1 MWTGE
6 IQTGNADE
14 EEVLVDETNNADY
27 EETVDPVSD
36 DIASKEVF
44 DFISGTELEPCTREK
59 EQLIRKDIA
68 AYTAADRSPEAD
80 VKLLDGAFAVQMLSP
95 RTSYTFQDYSNN
107 VILLYIFGQLQS
119 VGRLVIVWD
128 VCLAD
133 SLKAGTKSKRGHG
146 QTRKVLPLAPLPST
160 WKSFLNKPE
169 EKSDL
174 FCFLSK
180 EIERTPVSRKILVST
195 CGDSVVSSSTEVD
208 LNHMSGCTHEE
219 ADTRVF
225 LHAAEEGNNT
235 TC

>member
-107 VILLYIFGQLQS
+107 VILLYIFGNFRVLD
-119 VGRLVIVWD
+119 GWL
-128 VCLAD
+128 LF
-133 SLKAGTKSKRGHG
+133 GTFVS
-146 QTRKVLPLAPLPST
+146 QTA
-160 WKSFLNKPE
+160 
-169 EKSDL
+169 
-174 FCFLSK
+174 
-180 EIERTPVSRKILVST
+180 
-195 CGDSVVSSSTEVD
+195 
-208 LNHMSGCTHEE
+208 
-219 ADTRVF
+219 
-225 LHAAEEGNNT
+225 
-235 TC
+235 